1 MLPLKYNSVLEK
13 DHLPARKK
21 EKSLRRGQRKD
32 KKLVVLDD
40 DDDEPSLE
48 AETLSVVSESG
59 DLT

>member
-1 MLPLKYNSVLEK
+1 MKTLT
-13 DHLPARKK
+13 

-40 DDDEPSLE
+40 DDEPSLE
-48 AETLSVVSESG
+48 AETLSVVPESG